1 MSAALPGFGLEEL
14 LDFREEGQGLP
25 HLVFHMQP
33 ETPKLLEGQEREYVE
48 GFLGGD
54 PEDEATGEYTRAYSR
69 PGRLEAGLQQYQTL
83 YQDAED
89 NRAKA
94 EPKLAMPVLA
104 LGGGSPEM
112 PLGSME
118 QVAEDVT
125 GDAVPD
131 AGHYLHEERPEET
144 AEKLLEFFER

>member
-1 MSAALPGFGLEEL
+1 
-14 LDFREEGQGLP
+14 
-25 HLVFHMQP
+25 
-33 ETPKLLEGQEREYVE
+33 VE
-48 GFLGGD
+48 DFLGGN
-54 PEDEATGEYTRAYSR
+54 PEDEATGEYARAYSR
-69 PGRLEAGLQQYQTL
+69 PGRLEAGLMQYQSL
-83 YQDAED
+83 YQDAAA
-89 NRAKA
+89 NRVKA

-112 PLGSME
+112 PPGSME

-131 AGHYLHEERPEET
+131 AGHYLHEENPQET